1 MDINFKISPKQSK
14 FINSTAF
21 ETLFG
26 GAAGGGKSYGQLLD
40 ALRYALQYPKSKQAI
55 FRRTCPEL
63 EKSIIPTALSSYPAK
78 LYKYNASK
86 HEMTFING
94 SIIYFCY
101 CDSYSDTAKY
111 QSAEFDVIRFDE
123 LTHFPEEIY
132 IYLISRVR
140 GVNGFP
146 KYVKS
151 STNPGGV
158 GHTWVKQRFIDIG
171 APNEIHNVKYGEGVY
186 KTRTFIPS
194 LVTDNSFLL
203 NADPEYVSRLQM
215 LPEIEK
221 QRLLYGNWDIMAGQF
236 FSEFDRSI
244 HVIEPFDIPK
254 EWRRY
259 AAIDYGL
266 DCLAVVAAAFDF
278 EGNTY
283 IYRDCAMPN
292 LIISEASEQIKKMTD
307 GENIRCV
314 YAPPDLWSRSQES
327 GQNRAELFAK
337 NGVPLIKSNNDRR
350 AGWAVIKEALTLNGV
365 GHEPKLKIFSNCV
378 NLIESLPA
386 LLVDEHDFDDCST
399 EPHKYTHVPDALR
412 YLMVMHL
419 SKPAVPKKEMS
430 ITQRDKM
437 RRSRQARIAMKKGG
451 MY

>member
-1 MDINFKISPKQSK
+1 M
-14 FINSTAF
+14 
-21 ETLFG
+21 
-26 GAAGGGKSYGQLLD
+26 
-40 ALRYALQYPKSKQAI
+40 
-55 FRRTCPEL
+55 
-63 EKSIIPTALSSYPAK
+63 
-78 LYKYNASK
+78 
-86 HEMTFING
+86 
-94 SIIYFCY
+94 
-101 CDSYSDTAKY
+101 
-111 QSAEFDVIRFDE
+111 
-123 LTHFPEEIY
+123 
-132 IYLISRVR
+132 
-140 GVNGFP
+140 
-146 KYVKS
+146 
-151 STNPGGV
+151 
-158 GHTWVKQRFIDIG
+158 
-171 APNEIHNVKYGEGVY
+171 
-186 KTRTFIPS
+186 
-194 LVTDNSFLL
+194 
-203 NADPEYVSRLQM
+203 
-215 LPEIEK
+215 
-221 QRLLYGNWDIMAGQF
+221 
-236 FSEFDRSI
+236 
-244 HVIEPFDIPK
+244 IEPFDIPK

-266 DCLAVVAAAFDF
+266 DCLGIVVAALDF

-419 SKPAVPKKEMS
+419 SKPAAPKKEMS